1 MIVVDI
7 SGDGGDE
14 ALAGRMKPSVAEQ
27 TEATPTGSRRG
38 GRPRRT
44 LLDTVASISWKFLVI
59 AVALAVIVYALV
71 KLRVVV
77 FPVIAALFAAT
88 LIHPAAKWLHRRGL
102 PLLASVWVAILGSVL
117 LLAGVAALLTP
128 QVANEFGTL
137 SGDVSRGS
145 RQVIEWLSRGP
156 LELSRAE
163 LNRYVDR
170 ANEQLQANSSSI
182 TSGVLAGAI
191 KLGELLVGIILTFVL
206 TFFFVKDGAAMFSWF
221 TGQFSE
227 RRRESLN
234 VLGMRL
240 WETLGAYL
248 RGLAFVGLVDAVLIG
263 IALLLIG
270 VPLVIPLA
278 VLTFFGAFLPLIG
291 ATVAGVVAALVALVS
306 GGVID
311 ALLVGVAVLVVQQV
325 EGHVLQPVVLGRA
338 IKLHPAVVL
347 LSLAAGGVLAGIA
360 GAFLAVPVAALATVV
375 GSHIKVE
382 RRDELPASN

>member
-1 MIVVDI
+1 
-7 SGDGGDE
+7 
-14 ALAGRMKPSVAEQ
+14 MKPSVAEQ

-38 GRPRRT
+38 DRPRRP
-44 LLDTVASISWKFLVI
+44 LLDTVASTSWKFLAI
-59 AVALAVIVYALV
+59 ILALAVIVYALV

-88 LIHPAAKWLHRRGL
+88 LIHPASQWLHRRGL
-102 PLLASVWVAILGSVL
+102 PRLASVWVAILGGL
-117 LLAGVAALLTP
+117 LLLTGVVALLAP

-137 SGDVSRGS
+137 SGDVTRGS

-156 LELSRAE
+156 LELSRQE

-170 ANEQLQANSSSI
+170 ATEQLQANSSTI

-191 KLGELLVGIILTFVL
+191 KLGEVLVGIILTFVL

-221 TGQFSE
+221 TSQFSD
-227 RRRESLN
+227 RRRQSLN
-234 VLGMRL
+234 LLGMRL

-306 GGVID
+306 GGVVD
-311 ALLVGVAVLVVQQV
+311 ALLVGVAILVVQQV

-338 IKLHPAVVL
+338 IKLHPTVVL
-347 LSLAAGGVLAGIA
+347 LSLAAGGILAGIA

-375 GSHIKVE
+375 GSHVKAQ
-382 RRDELPASN
+382 RRTELPADH

>member
-1 MIVVDI
+1 
-7 SGDGGDE
+7 
-14 ALAGRMKPSVAEQ
+14 MKSSVAEQ
-27 TEATPTGSRRG
+27 TEATPTESRRDE
-38 GRPRRT
+38 RPRRP
-44 LLDTVASISWKFLVI
+44 LLDTIAAASWKFLVI
-59 AVALAVIVYALV
+59 AAALAVIVYALV

-77 FPVIAALFAAT
+77 FPIIAALFATT
-88 LIHPAAKWLHRRGL
+88 LIHPAGEWLHRRGL
-102 PLLASVWVAILGSVL
+102 PRLASIWVAIVGGL
-117 LLAGVAALLTP
+117 LLLTGVFALLAP

-137 SGDVSRGS
+137 SADVNRGS

-156 LELSRAE
+156 LELSQQE

-170 ANEQLQANSSSI
+170 AAEQLQANSSTI

-191 KLGELLVGIILTFVL
+191 KVGEVLVGIILTLVL
-206 TFFFVKDGAAMFSWF
+206 TFFFVKDGATIFAWF
-221 TGQFSE
+221 TSQFSQ
-227 RRRESLN
+227 RRRQSLN

-240 WETLGAYL
+240 WQTLGAYL
-248 RGLAFVGLVDAVLIG
+248 RGIAFVGLVDAVLIG

-311 ALLVGVAVLVVQQV
+311 ALLVGVAILVIQQV

-338 IKLHPAVVL
+338 IKLHPTVVL

-375 GSHIKVE
+375 GSHIKAE
-382 RRDELPASN
+382 RRAELPAD

>member
-1 MIVVDI
+1 MIVVEI
-7 SGDGGDE
+7 SRDGQVIRPP
-14 ALAGRMKPSVAEQ
+14 GRMKPSVAEQ
-27 TEATPTGSRRG
+27 TEASPSG
-38 GRPRRT
+38 PRRSGGPKRP
-44 LLDTVASISWKFLVI
+44 LLDTVASISWKFLAI
-59 AVALAVIVYALV
+59 ALALAVIVYGLV

-77 FPVIAALFAAT
+77 FPVIAGLFAAT
-88 LIHPAAKWLHRRGL
+88 LIHPAAQWLHQRGL
-102 PLLASVWVAILGSVL
+102 PRLAAVWTAILGSLLLLTGVVVL
-117 LLAGVAALLTP
+117 LAP
-128 QVANEFGTL
+128 QVANEFGAL

-156 LELSRAE
+156 LELSQAE

-170 ANEQLQANSSSI
+170 ATEQLQANSSTI

-191 KLGELLVGIILTFVL
+191 KLGEVLVGIILTFVL
-206 TFFFVKDGAAMFSWF
+206 TFFFVKDGATMFSWF

-227 RRRESLN
+227 RRRQSLN
-234 VLGMRL
+234 VLGTRL

-263 IALLLIG
+263 IALLIIG

-306 GGVID
+306 GGVVD
-311 ALLVGVAVLVVQQV
+311 ALLVGVAILVVQQV

-338 IKLHPAVVL
+338 IKLHPTVVL

-375 GSHIKVE
+375 GSHVKAE
-382 RRDELPASN
+382 REAEPPASN

>member
-1 MIVVDI
+1 
-7 SGDGGDE
+7 
-14 ALAGRMKPSVAEQ
+14 MKPSVAEQ
-27 TEATPTGSRRG
+27 TEAPPAGSRRAD
-38 GRPRRT
+38 RPRRP
-44 LLDTVASISWKFLVI
+44 LLDTVATTSWKFL
-59 AVALAVIVYALV
+59 AVAAALAVIIYALV

-77 FPVIAALFAAT
+77 FPIIAALFAAT
-88 LIHPAAKWLHRRGL
+88 LIHPASRWLHQRGL
-102 PLLASVWVAILGSVL
+102 PRLASVWVAILGGLLMLSGLVAVL
-117 LLAGVAALLTP
+117 AP
-128 QVANEFGTL
+128 QIANEFGTL

-170 ANEQLQANSSSI
+170 ATDQLQANSSTI

-191 KLGELLVGIILTFVL
+191 KLGEVLVGILLTFVL

-221 TGQFSE
+221 TGQFQE
-227 RRRESLN
+227 RRRQSLN
-234 VLGMRL
+234 VLGLRL

-248 RGLAFVGLVDAVLIG
+248 RGVAFVGLVDAVLIG

-291 ATVAGVVAALVALVS
+291 ATVAGIVAVLVALVS
-306 GGVID
+306 GGVVD

-338 IKLHPAVVL
+338 IKLHPTVVL

-375 GSHIKVE
+375 GSHIKAE
-382 RRDELPASN
+382 RRAELPGAN